1 MHSKSE
7 IQQIGFKSESTQI
20 QKEYVNGESKVSFLK
35 FIFRSLEEYLLA
47 IFPTVTITA
56 LFIYIVSQSVEISR
70 QKKLSLLCI
79 SMYLFCIFF

>member
-35 FIFRSLEEYLLA
+35 FIFRSL
-47 IFPTVTITA
+47 VTIKA

-70 QKKLSLLCI
+70 QKNFLYCA
-79 SMYLFCIFF
+79 